1 MVRSNPQIN
10 LAFHVVSYSF
20 FERLERNDRLTYRR
34 RTIGEA
40 TAVLIALDG
49 LFSPVAVDVMDV
61 SSGGVGILVPQGV
74 SLVVGSQVALR
85 LPVRP
90 SGHKLYRM
98 EVRWLKVGDLLVL
111 AGLAFL

>member
-1 MVRSNPQIN
+1 MSDSIP
-10 LAFHVVSYSF
+10 
-20 FERLERNDRLTYRR
+20 ERRGRNDRLTPRR
-34 RTIGEA
+34 RTNGEA

-49 LFSPVAVDVMDV
+49 LSSPVVVDVMDV

-74 SLVVGSQVALR
+74 SLDVGNQVALR

-98 EVRWLKVGDLLVL
+98 ELRWLKLGDLFVS